1 MLVFI
6 KCTPVFSVY
15 LLHPWDTEI
24 VKYIEILENSSSV
37 SRYVR
42 LLYVLLRESLESVC
56 GVDVRRLEGR
66 GIELLLLLLISSHHF
81 LDVIRITSLVVGTI
95 LL

>member
-6 KCTPVFSVY
+6 KCTSILGIYF
-15 LLHPWDTEI
+15 LHAWNAEA

-37 SRYVR
+37 SRYIR
-42 LLYVLLRESLESVC
+42 LLYVLLWESLESVR